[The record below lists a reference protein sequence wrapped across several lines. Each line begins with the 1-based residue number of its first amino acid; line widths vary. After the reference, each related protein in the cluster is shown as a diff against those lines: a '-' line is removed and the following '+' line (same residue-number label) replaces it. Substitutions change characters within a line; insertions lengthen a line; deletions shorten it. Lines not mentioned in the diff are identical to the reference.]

1 MANLKRKKGKNGK
14 YGFVDDSGNW
24 VIEPRFTSA
33 KRFESGLAP
42 VSENYWWGILKQ
54 DGTWLVKPQF
64 DDAEIRNGH
73 LIMVYENGIE
83 GYVDAHTGEIDWEE
97 DDEEDDEDEDE
108 R

>member
-1 MANLKRKKGKNGK
+1 MANLKRKKGENGK
-14 YGFVDDSGNW
+14 YGFVDDAGNW

-54 DGTWLVKPQF
+54 DGTWLVKPQY
-64 DDAEIRNGH
+64 DDASISHGD
-73 LIMVYENGIE
+73 IIVYENGIE

-97 DDEEDDEDEDE
+97 DEDDEDE
-108 R
+108 